1 MDNYW
6 SIGIAVFLCVLS
18 FIKYSDKEQLTEWIE
33 NFLEKIHREE
43 QAEQSEEEEVV
54 ELEEVRDMI
63 LDFVVRNQET
73 FSKVKY
79 KKEC

>member
-1 MDNYW
+1 MDNYYW
-6 SIGIAVFLCVLS
+6 SIGITVFLCVLS

-33 NFLEKIHREE
+33 NFLDKIHREE
-43 QAEQSEEEEVV
+43 QIEEEEVV